1 MSTAIVRQQDA
12 VTATFG
18 DVQRIAEMFAMS
30 NYFGTNGTSPV
41 AVAQIVTKIMAGREL
56 GYGPFA
62 SVNGIHVIQGRT
74 SLGANLMAAA
84 VKASGRYD
92 YRVKRMD
99 ADACEIEFFERVDGK
114 RESLGVSTFTAA
126 DAKAAQTKNMT
137 AYPRNML
144 FARAMS
150 NGVKWFTPDV
160 FNGSTVYVPEEL
172 GAEVDGE
179 GNVIDTTARV
189 IVEPPTGTT
198 NGNGHNGT
206 NGVKPDDERAHAMR
220 KFHAVGAD
228 LYGTAKE
235 WDAKRPEIVA
245 AATKNRV
252 TSSADLTDKELADL
266 TAIMQK
272 RLDAKRAELN
282 AITLDAVPEVNPDPA
297 ADVVNGRV
305 VDMRDAVPA

>member
-12 VTATFG
+12 AVGTFG

-74 SLGANLMAAA
+74 ALGANLMAAA

-99 ADACEIEFFERVDGK
+99 ADACEIEFFERIDGK
-114 RESLGVSTFTAA
+114 RESLGVSSFTAA
-126 DAKAAQTKNMT
+126 DAKAAGTQNM
-137 AYPRNML
+137 AKFARNML

-150 NGVKWFTPDV
+150 NGVKWFCPDV

-189 IVEPPTGTT
+189 IVGPPTGTT

-206 NGVKPDDERAHAMR
+206 NGVKADDERAYAERALAMR
-220 KFHAVGAD
+220 KFHAIGTE

-252 TSSADLTDKELADL
+252 TSSADLTDKELANL
-266 TAIMQK
+266 TEIMQK

-282 AITLDAVPEVNPDPA
+282 AITLDAVPEVNPFTEA
-297 ADVVNGRV
+297 EQ
-305 VDMRDAVPA
+305 VPA